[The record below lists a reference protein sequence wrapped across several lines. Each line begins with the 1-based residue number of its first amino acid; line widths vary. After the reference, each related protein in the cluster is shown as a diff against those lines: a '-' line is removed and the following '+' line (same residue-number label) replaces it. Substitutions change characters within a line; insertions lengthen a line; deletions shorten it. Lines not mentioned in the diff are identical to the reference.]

1 MNFTSL
7 DFLLFLAVVFPAF
20 FLTPQRFRNYII
32 LAASCYFYGY
42 WSIKYLLLLLTVMA
56 IDYVVAIQIEANER
70 AAARKAW
77 LLISLISN
85 LGILFF
91 FKYFNFAL
99 ETVAEVTNR
108 TIPAWSIILPFGISF
123 YTFHAISYVVDV
135 YRRQIPA
142 ERSFV
147 NYSCYV
153 IFFPQ
158 LVAGPIARAS
168 HLLHQFREKQFIRLQ
183 NIIDGGYLIARGFI
197 LKLVLADRLAGFVDS
212 QLTDAPN
219 RNEMLVAQTV
229 YFFAFQIYFDF
240 SGYTDIAR
248 GVAKLFDFELVKNFE
263 RPYFAASITDF
274 WRRWHISLSTW
285 LRDYL
290 YIPLGG
296 NRWGQLFTYRN
307 LMLTMLLGGIWH
319 GAGINFAIWGLLH
332 GGYLAVERAFGDKK
346 WSLALLPKPIKVLL
360 TFHLVCFAW
369 IFFRSGSLQVALDT
383 ATLWFSW
390 MSHPAAFKGFEFQQ
404 ALWLLCLSWFV
415 FEYFEHRFSLA
426 EKFRDLRPSLK
437 LTAGYTAII
446 TIALF
451 AETNPKA
458 FIYFQF

>member
-1 MNFTSL
+1 MNFTSI
-7 DFLLFLAVVFPAF
+7 DFLLFLSVVFPAF
-20 FLTPQRFRNYII
+20 FLTQQRFRNYVI
-32 LAASCYFYGY
+32 LAASCFFYGF
-42 WSIKYLLLLLTVMA
+42 WSVKYLFLLLAVMA
-56 IDYVVAIQIEANER
+56 VDYVVAIQIAANER
-70 AAARKAW
+70 PATRKGW
-77 LLISLISN
+77 LLVSLISN

-91 FKYFNFAL
+91 FKYFNFAM
-99 ETVAEVTNR
+99 ETFADVTSQ
-108 TIPAWSIILPFGISF
+108 TVSPWSIILPFGISF

-153 IFFPQ
+153 MFFPQ

-168 HLLHQFREKQFIRLQ
+168 HLLHQFREKQSIKLQ

-219 RNEMLVAQTV
+219 RNEMLVAQAV

-296 NRWGQLFTYRN
+296 NRWGQLLTYRN

-332 GGYLAVERAFGDKK
+332 GAYLSVERAFGDRN
-346 WSLALLPKPIKVLL
+346 WSLALLPRPIKVLL

-369 IFFRSGSLQVALDT
+369 IFFRSGSFPVALDT
-383 ATLWFSW
+383 ATLWFRW
-390 MSHPAAFKGFEFQQ
+390 MSHPTAFKGLEFQQ
-404 ALWLLCLSWFV
+404 TLWLICLSWLA
-415 FEYFEHRFSLA
+415 FEYFEHRLNFVA
-426 EKFRDLRPSLK
+426 RFRDLRPSLK
-437 LTAGYTAII
+437 LAAGYAAIV
-446 TIALF
+446 TVALF

>member
-1 MNFTSL
+1 MNFTSI

-20 FLTPQRFRNYII
+20 FLTPQRFRNYVI
-32 LAASCYFYGY
+32 LAASCFFYGY
-42 WSIKYLLLLLTVMA
+42 WSIKYLFLLLAVMA
-56 IDYVVAIQIEANER
+56 VDYIVAIRIEANER
-70 AAARKAW
+70 AVARKSW
-77 LLISLISN
+77 LLVSLISN

-99 ETVAEVTNR
+99 ETVAEVTNK

-168 HLLHQFREKQFIRLQ
+168 HLLHQFRERQSIKLQ

-212 QLTDAPN
+212 QLVDAPN
-219 RNEMLVAQTV
+219 RNEMLVAQAV

-296 NRWGQLFTYRN
+296 NRWGQLLTYRN

-332 GGYLAVERAFGDKK
+332 GTYLAVERGFADRK
-346 WSLALLPKPIKVLL
+346 WSLALVPGPIKVLL

-369 IFFRSGSLQVALDT
+369 IFFRSGSFPIAMDT
-383 ATLWFSW
+383 AALWFGW
-390 MSHPAAFKGFEFQQ
+390 MSHPVAFKGQEFQQ
-404 ALWLLCLSWFV
+404 ALWLLCLSWLV
-415 FEYFEHRFSLA
+415 FEYLEHRFRLA
-426 EKFRDLRPSLK
+426 ERFRELRPSLK
-437 LTAGYTAII
+437 LTAGYTAIV
-446 TIALF
+446 TVALF